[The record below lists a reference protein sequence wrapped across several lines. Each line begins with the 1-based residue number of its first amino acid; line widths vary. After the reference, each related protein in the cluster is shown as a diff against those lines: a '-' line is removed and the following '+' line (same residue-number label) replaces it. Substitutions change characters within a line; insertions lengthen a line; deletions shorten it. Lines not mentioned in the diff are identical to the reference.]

1 MNAEKKIGVVGAGT
15 MGAGIALNA
24 ILAGNDVVLYELK
37 DDVISKAM
45 VYIQTQLNK
54 MVEKGR
60 LTDVQSK
67 ASFGRIHFTNNMGAL
82 SESELVIEAI
92 IEDLKIKQELF
103 SKLEEVVSQDCIL
116 ASNTSSLSI
125 SALAGSCKQASR
137 IIGIHFFNPA
147 HIMPLVEIVP
157 ALQTEN
163 RIVDH
168 TVDMINSWNKLTVRT
183 KDTPGFIVNRVAR
196 PYYSEAI
203 RILEEGIADCATID
217 HAMTDLHGFKMGPF
231 TLMDFIGH
239 DVNYAVT
246 KSVWESCFYEPRYK
260 PSFTQRNLVSAGW
273 LGRKS
278 GRGFY
283 DYSKELPGP
292 KPDSYLLQTQIANR
306 ILVMLFNEA
315 ADALY
320 YGIATREDLETAMTK
335 GVNYPK
341 GLIEWAI
348 EFGIDKC
355 LADLNELQAYYRE
368 ERYRCSPGL
377 LQLMSS

>member
-1 MNAEKKIGVVGAGT
+1 MNVEKKIGVVGAGT

-24 ILAGNDVVLYELK
+24 AISGNDVVIYELK
-37 DDVISKAM
+37 ESAVSKAM
-45 VYIQTQLNK
+45 EYIQGQLNR

-67 ASFGRIHFTNNMGAL
+67 ASFGRIHFAKSIEAL
-82 SESELVIEAI
+82 RDSDLVIEAI
-92 IEDLKIKQELF
+92 IEDLMIKKELF
-103 SKLEEVVSQDCIL
+103 AKLEEVVSEDCIL

-125 SALAGSCKQASR
+125 SALAGACKNATR
-137 IIGIHFFNPA
+137 FIGIHFFNPA
-147 HIMPLVEIVP
+147 HIMPLVEIIP
-157 ALQTEN
+157 ALQTEDS
-163 RIVDH
+163 IVDH
-168 TVDMINSWNKLTVRT
+168 TLNIINSWNKITVKT

-196 PYYSEAI
+196 PFYSEAI

-217 HAMTDLHGFKMGPF
+217 HAMTHLHGFKMGPF

-260 PSFTQRNLVSAGW
+260 PSFAQRNLVSAGW
-273 LGRKS
+273 LGKKS

-283 DYSKELPGP
+283 DYSKELPVP
-292 KPDSYLLQTQIANR
+292 KPDSLLLQTQIANR

-320 YGIATREDLETAMTK
+320 YGIATRKDLETAMTK
-335 GVNYPK
+335 GVNYPR

-348 EFGIDKC
+348 DFGIDKC
-355 LADLNELQAYYRE
+355 LADLNDLYAYYRE

-377 LQLMSS
+377 LQLMAS